1 MIYST
6 ELIDLLNIGG
16 LIDKVWINEDATI
29 WHTHEVQGFREVL
42 RGDILKQKTTSKNGT
57 K

>member
-42 RGDILKQKTTSKNGT
+42 RGDILKQKKTSKNGT